1 MSGINAPDPTEHF
14 LLADGEKKVVVEA
27 DSRSK
32 NTVILTL
39 NKEDHTIG
47 NLLRTKLLT
56 DDRTIFAGYRMPHP
70 LINHALVRIR
80 AVEGT
85 APLTLAVDATDALI
99 TEVNSVEAQFDAQ
112 IERIRQ
118 EQDQQHY
125 QGYHQ

>member
-1 MSGINAPDPTEHF
+1 VCIHVPALNGHRITALSSRAIVPHLIPFSLAP
-14 LLADGEKKVVVEA
+14 LLASLSSSFLPAVQ
-27 DSRSK
+27 
-32 NTVILTL
+32 
-39 NKEDHTIG
+39 
-47 NLLRTKLLT
+47 
-56 DDRTIFAGYRMPHP
+56 
-70 LINHALVRIR
+70 IR